1 MSPSYWGPNT
11 WLFIH
16 TLAAK
21 IKEESFPIIGTNLI
35 RVIMSICSNL
45 PCPECA
51 QHSKEFWAKVKISNI
66 KNKIDL
72 INLLYVFHNSVNKRR
87 KTPPFRYDNL
97 NYYDTK
103 NVIETYNAF
112 SKTFNTRG
120 NLQLINESF
129 HRSLMMSSLRSWII
143 SNIKHFEPPKKI

>member
-11 WLFIH
+11 WIFMH

-21 IKEESFPIIGTNLI
+21 IKEDSFPIIGTNLI
-35 RVIMSICSNL
+35 TVIIRICSNL

-51 QHSKEFWAKVKISNI
+51 QHAKEFWAKVKIANI
-66 KNKIDL
+66 KNKTDL
-72 INLLYVFHNSVNKRR
+72 INLLFVFHNSVNKRR
-87 KTPPFRYDNL
+87 KTAPFRYDNL
-97 NYYDTK
+97 SYYDTK

-120 NLQLINESF
+120 NMQLINESF
-129 HRSLMMSSLRSWII
+129 HRSLMISSLRSWII
-143 SNIKHFEPPKKI
+143 SNIKHFEPPK

>member
-11 WLFIH
+11 WVFMH

-21 IKEESFPIIGTNLI
+21 IKEESFLIIGPNLI
-35 RVIMSICSNL
+35 SVIMQICSNL

-51 QHSKEFWAKVKISNI
+51 QHSKEFWGKVKTANI
-66 KNKIDL
+66 KNKTDL

-87 KTPPFRYDNL
+87 KSPQFRYESL
-97 NYYDTK
+97 NYYDKK
-103 NVIETYNAF
+103 NVIETYNTFA
-112 SKTFNTRG
+112 KTFNTRG

-129 HRSLMMSSLRSWII
+129 RRGLMVSSLRTWLIT
-143 SNIKHFEPPKKI
+143 NVKHFEPPQ